1 MPPPRKARKVTK
13 SIEPIPTDPIPSEEL
28 GEGNVVN
35 YNARTGRP
43 IRKSAGRKSLVTSYL
58 DPDEVIS
65 DLEDDDDIF
74 LDDVEDTVR
83 VAPKRRRSPS
93 PPMTPHLRYADDLT
107 SLGSTPEPVP
117 ATTSIPPLSFTFNV
131 PPGHTGPFVVNLD
144 LNSLINSQTAFSSL
158 STSEQPRTRLSTDS
172 GFSSK
177 ASEAPEQSK
186 PSIDGKVGFLSLPA
200 ELRNQVYR
208 LTFVTKEKLNFGLPR
223 NFSRSSAML
232 RTCRQVH
239 EEARSI
245 LYSENVFLFQRRSE
259 RRHPTWTSDAS
270 EIGYKDVRFFLKEI
284 GLTNLGLLRHLII
297 VFADAIPSL
306 NPQFKGADERRFT
319 NDNDLL
325 FLLRMIGDKCTLE
338 KLDLS
343 FQGKKILF
351 KRDEPRFFSYLTRI
365 KADKVN
371 LVSHPDYPNWPS
383 ALKLDRAD
391 EKAMVRDMTRTR
403 PFFNQEAKK

>member
-1 MPPPRKARKVTK
+1 MPPPRKSRKLTK
-13 SIEPIPTDPIPSEEL
+13 TIEPVPTDPLPSEGL

-35 YNARTGRP
+35 YNSRTGRP
-43 IRKSAGRKSLVTSYL
+43 IRKSAGRKSLVTSFV

-65 DLEDDDDIF
+65 DNEEDDDIF
-74 LDDVEDTVR
+74 LEDVEDTVR
-83 VAPKRRRSPS
+83 VAPKRKRSLS
-93 PPMTPHLRYADDLT
+93 PPMSPRLQYANDLS
-107 SLGSTPEPVP
+107 SLGSTPEPVS
-117 ATTSIPPLSFTFNV
+117 ASALMPPLSITFNV
-131 PPGHTGPFVVNLD
+131 PPGHIGPFVVNLD
-144 LNSLINSQTAFSSL
+144 LNSLINSQAALGTI
-158 STSEQPRTRLSTDS
+158 TTTEQPHTRMSTDS

-177 ASEAPEQSK
+177 ASEEAEQSK
-186 PSIDGKVGFLSLPA
+186 PASGDKAGFLSLAP

-208 LTFVTKEKLNFGLPR
+208 LAFVTKEKLNFGMPR
-223 NFSRSSAML
+223 NFARSSALL

-245 LYSENVFLFQRRSE
+245 LYSENTFLFQRRPE

-270 EIGYKDVRFFLKEI
+270 EIGYKDVRFFMKEI
-284 GLTNLGLLRHLII
+284 GLTNSSLLRHLII
-297 VFADAIPSL
+297 VFTDAIPSL

-371 LVSHPDYPNWPS
+371 MVSHPDFPSWPS

-391 EKAMVRDMTRTR
+391 EKAMIKDMTRNH
-403 PFFNQEAKK
+403 PLFNHEANR